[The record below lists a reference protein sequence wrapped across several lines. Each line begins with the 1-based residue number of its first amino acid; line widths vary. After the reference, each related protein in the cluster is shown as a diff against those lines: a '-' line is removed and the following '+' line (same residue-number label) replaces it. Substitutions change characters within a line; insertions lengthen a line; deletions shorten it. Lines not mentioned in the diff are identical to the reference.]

1 MVSENDLTDEQ
12 KAVLFIISKITDRFA
27 VDNLYIQK
35 AVFLI
40 SKILPESV
48 AIYDYEPHNFGMF
61 SPEVES
67 IIKREQDLNLMK
79 DLEITDV
86 GKSVVEKISN
96 TAGISKINQ
105 VFADIENL
113 GKEDV
118 LYLLYKLYP
127 EYTVNST
134 IKERVDS
141 YRLQSAVIP
150 AGELTEGQEMVIK
163 TDKGNFIK
171 VKRIKDTIRITEYG
185 ESNHGQN

>member
-12 KAVLFIISKITDRFA
+12 KAVLFIINKLTERFA
-27 VDNLYIQK
+27 IDNLYIQK

-40 SKILPESV
+40 SKILPDTV

-67 IIKREQDLNLMK
+67 IIKREQDLNLIR
-79 DLEITDV
+79 DLEITDI
-86 GKSVVEKISN
+86 GKNVIEKISN
-96 TAGISKINQ
+96 TERMKEINQ
-105 VFADIENL
+105 IFLDIEGL

-127 EYTVNST
+127 EFTINSK

-141 YRLQSAVIP
+141 YRLQSAIIP
-150 AGELTEGQEMVIK
+150 TGDLKDGQEIVIK

-171 VKRIKDTIRITEYG
+171 VKRIRDTIKILEYG
-185 ESNHGQN
+185 EFEHGQN